1 MHKKQASV
9 IKRGYMINN
18 NKTEAENEKWITKTR
33 HK

>member
-1 MHKKQASV
+1 MYKKQASV